1 MSASEFEQVIEAQHA
16 ALAVFVT
23 GDPAPLKALF
33 SNRDDVSVAN
43 PFGPAVRGWAQ
54 VAETVTRAAT
64 FYRDGEATGFDLVTK
79 YVTAEVAYAV
89 EVERYRAKVG
99 GADEFATVEL
109 RVTSIFRVED
119 GVWKISHRHA
129 DPITS
134 ARPPTSV
141 VEQ

>member
-1 MSASEFEQVIEAQHA
+1 MSAPDFDQVVEASHA
-16 ALAVFVT
+16 ALSEFAT
-23 GDPAPLKALF
+23 GDPEPLKQLF

-54 VAETVTRAAT
+54 VAETITRAAT
-64 FYRDGEATGFDLVTK
+64 LYRDGEATGFELVTK
-79 YVTAEVAYAV
+79 YVTAEVAYTV

-99 GADEFATVEL
+99 GADDLAPVEL

-134 ARPPTSV
+134 ARPAASV
-141 VEQ
+141 VQQ

>member
-1 MSASEFEQVIEAQHA
+1 MSTSEFEQVVEAQHA

-23 GDPAPLKALF
+23 GDPEPLKQLF

-64 FYRDGEATGFDLVTK
+64 LYRDGEATGFELVTK
-79 YVTAEVAYAV
+79 YATADVAYTV

-99 GADEFATVEL
+99 GAEDLAPVEL
-109 RVTSIFRVED
+109 RVTCIFRVED
-119 GVWKISHRHA
+119 GVWKLSHRHA
-129 DPITS
+129 DPITAS
-134 ARPPTSV
+134 RPPASV
-141 VEQ
+141 VQQ